1 MLTASDLELSGEK
14 PKPEPPPSLQHLNN
28 QHHGLARLASSPSLP
43 TVGLLMVVCA
53 ARACSGSSLVG
64 ATTLSGQLAGK
75 GGTPTGVSQSH
86 QGVETILF
94 ASSCQL
100 DT

>member
-14 PKPEPPPSLQHLNN
+14 PKPEPPPSL
-28 QHHGLARLASSPSLP
+28 ATASKQATPWSRTSGFSLP

-75 GGTPTGVSQSH
+75 GGTPTGG
-86 QGVETILF
+86 QGEGGAIVGATI
-94 ASSCQL
+94 
-100 DT
+100 

>member
-14 PKPEPPPSLQHLNN
+14 PKREPPPSLQHLNK
-28 QHHGLARLASSPSLP
+28 QHHGRARLASSPSLP

-75 GGTPTGVSQSH
+75 GGTPTGG
-86 QGVETILF
+86 QGGGGAIVGATI
-94 ASSCQL
+94 
-100 DT
+100 